1 MLKITLVKS
10 AIGSVPRNRR
20 TVEALGLRKTGR
32 TVYRQDTPSIRG
44 MIRNVQH
51 LLKVDEVDSIPEV
64 VKKSK
69 PVAVMAAPKA
79 AIAAKKA
86 APKKPAAAKAPAPK
100 AAAKA
105 PAPKAAPKKAAPKKP
120 AAKKPAAKKA
130 SPKKAAPKRAAPKK
144 PAAKKLKMAEIGKK
158 KPTTKKKDS

>member
-51 LLKVDEVDSIPEV
+51 LLRVDEVDSIPEV

-69 PVAVMAAPKA
+69 TVAVKAAPKA
-79 AIAAKKA
+79 AKAAEKA
-86 APKKPAAAKAPAPK
+86 APKKPAAA
-100 AAAKA
+100 AKA
-105 PAPKAAPKKAAPKKP
+105 PAPNAAPKKAAPKKP

-130 SPKKAAPKRAAPKK
+130 SPKKAAPKKAAPKK
-144 PAAKKLKMAEIGKK
+144 PAAKKLKMADIGKK
-158 KPTTKKKDS
+158 PKTKKKDS

>member
-20 TVEALGLRKTGR
+20 PVEALGLRKTGR

-51 LLKVDEVDSIPEV
+51 LLRVDEVDSIPEV

-69 PVAVMAAPKA
+69 PVAVKAAPKA
-79 AIAAKKA
+79 ATAAKKA
-86 APKKPAAAKAPAPK
+86 APKKPA

-120 AAKKPAAKKA
+120 VAKKPAAKKA
-130 SPKKAAPKRAAPKK
+130 SPKKAAPKKATPKK
-144 PAAKKLKMAEIGKK
+144 PAAKKLKMADIGKK
-158 KPTTKKKDS
+158 KPKTKKKES

>member
-1 MLKITLVKS
+1 MLRITLVKS

-32 TVYRQDTPSIRG
+32 TVYREDSPSVRG

-51 LLKVDEVDSIPEV
+51 LLRVDVVDGIPEV

-69 PVAVMAAPKA
+69 TVSVKAAPKA
-79 AIAAKKA
+79 APKAAKTA
-86 APKKPAAAKAPAPK
+86 APKKPAAA
-100 AAAKA
+100 AKA
-105 PAPKAAPKKAAPKKP
+105 PATKAVPKKAAPKKP
-120 AAKKPAAKKA
+120 AAKK
-130 SPKKAAPKRAAPKK
+130 AAPKK
-144 PAAKKLKMAEIGKK
+144 PAAKKAAPKKLAAKKLKMADIGKKPAAKKSAAK

>member
-1 MLKITLVKS
+1 MLRITLVKS

-32 TVYRQDTPSIRG
+32 TVYREDSPSVRG

-51 LLKVDEVDSIPEV
+51 LLRVDVVDAIPEV

-69 PVAVMAAPKA
+69 TVSVKAAPKA
-79 AIAAKKA
+79 APKAAKTA
-86 APKKPAAAKAPAPK
+86 APKKPAAA
-100 AAAKA
+100 AKA
-105 PAPKAAPKKAAPKKP
+105 PATKAAPKKAAPKKP
-120 AAKKPAAKKA
+120 AAKK
-130 SPKKAAPKRAAPKK
+130 AAPKKAAPKK

-158 KPTTKKKDS
+158 PAAKKSAAKKPTTKKKDS